1 MSYSIMS
8 HYLIRMATLS
18 ESSTNISHTSSSVV
32 KSRGVVALLPTLL

>member
-1 MSYSIMS
+1 MHLLPRSR
-8 HYLIRMATLS
+8 IRIATLS